1 MAAWFSATTAGGPFQ
16 LYKLGFD
23 ESVTQWTADPG
34 SGGTGLAPQDLTFFN
49 SAVWFGGVT
58 LANGLQLFKL
68 GNDGSVTKWTS
79 IGTDLFPSDLTVFN
93 NALWFEGFNVGQGSC
108 TSWETMAA

>member
-79 IGTDLFPSDLTVFN
+79 IGTELIPVRLDRFQQCIV
-93 NALWFEGFNVGQGSC
+93 VRRI
-108 TSWETMAA
+108 